1 MIVAILTSLG
11 ARASPHSALLGIAG
25 PDVENGEGSP
35 DIVLSAGV
43 RRENAWRAIVK
54 RATDL
59 CSSMEI
65 LQVPSARNAQTL
77 VAFVQML
84 MRAFFRGYSLCRE
97 SGLFLSRIMM
107 TDSAAIPST
116 NDTVAEAKPRTARF
130 FLRTAMGI
138 FRDMQHSD
146 LPPEEVRAIKA
157 SVGPTLFVRRASLS
171 TGSPKSPLTRTNSHT
186 GMRLSHRR
194 LPGHAAPDQRQ
205 RPVRIL

>member
-1 MIVAILTSLG
+1 MTGIADYGIGDLTTLLQVIVGILTSLG

-84 MRAFFRGYSLCRE
+84 MRAFLLL
-97 SGLFLSRIMM
+97 GLVSRTQSFLSRHKM
-107 TDSAAIPST
+107 TDSAS
-116 NDTVAEAKPRTARF
+116 DFSRDRSRRSEAEDGALLPA
-130 FLRTAMGI
+130 
-138 FRDMQHSD
+138 DSD
-146 LPPEEVRAIKA
+146 
-157 SVGPTLFVRRASLS
+157 GHLS
-171 TGSPKSPLTRTNSHT
+171 
-186 GMRLSHRR
+186 
-194 LPGHAAPDQRQ
+194 GHAALGLAPRGGPSDQGLRRTDALCASRFHLDGAEQ
-205 RPVRIL
+205 AC

>member
-25 PDVENGEGSP
+25 PDIENGEGSP

-84 MRAFFRGYSLCRE
+84 MRAFFFFSGSGAILV
-97 SGLFLSRIMM
+97 SGLSSFPLLE
-107 TDSAAIPST
+107 
-116 NDTVAEAKPRTARF
+116 AEK
-130 FLRTAMGI
+130 
-138 FRDMQHSD
+138 DD
-146 LPPEEVRAIKA
+146 
-157 SVGPTLFVRRASLS
+157 
-171 TGSPKSPLTRTNSHT
+171 
-186 GMRLSHRR
+186 
-194 LPGHAAPDQRQ
+194 
-205 RPVRIL
+205 

>member
-84 MRAFFRGYSLCRE
+84 MRAFFRCRD
-97 SGLFLSRIMM
+97 SGLFLSRIKM
-107 TDSAAIPST
+107 TDSAVDAST
-116 NDTVAEAKPRTARF
+116 N
-130 FLRTAMGI
+130 
-138 FRDMQHSD
+138 
-146 LPPEEVRAIKA
+146 
-157 SVGPTLFVRRASLS
+157 
-171 TGSPKSPLTRTNSHT
+171 
-186 GMRLSHRR
+186 
-194 LPGHAAPDQRQ
+194 
-205 RPVRIL
+205 